1 MPVFAAAPHAAQD
14 VDRAVLLAR
23 LFLEGLNA
31 RDVDGLA
38 RLVNDDVEFRNAPAG
53 RSLYGR
59 EALEVIVR
67 VAREENVRIV
77 RRDSEEIDPHDG
89 GLRIAIPVLELVS
102 GAEIP
107 GMAIFDV
114 RDDKIVAFEVSSE
127 QLRR

>member
-1 MPVFAAAPHAAQD
+1 MFAAAPHMAQD
-14 VDRAVLLAR
+14 VDRAVLLTR
-23 LFLEGLNA
+23 VFLEGLNA

-38 RLVNDDVEFRNAPAG
+38 TLVSNDVEFRNASGG
-53 RSLYGR
+53 RSLHGR

-67 VAREENVRIV
+67 VAKEENVRIV
-77 RRDSEEIDPHDG
+77 RRDSEEITSHDG
-89 GLRIAIPVLELVS
+89 ELRIAVPVLELAS

-114 RDDKIVAFEVSSE
+114 RDDKIVAFEVTSE